1 MQIPRPRRVRRN
13 AVLIRNVC
21 DLVLATMDKKEKV
34 LDKET
39 IKLMP
44 QVLTPE
50 GLRLARERYIKE
62 NEGGKRRK
70 ISLQH
75 ID

>member
-1 MQIPRPRRVRRN
+1 
-13 AVLIRNVC
+13 
-21 DLVLATMDKKEKV
+21 MDKKEKV
-34 LDKET
+34 LDKEA
-39 IKLMP
+39 IRLML
-44 QVLTPE
+44 QALNPE
-50 GLRLARERYIKE
+50 ELCLAREHYIKE

>member
-1 MQIPRPRRVRRN
+1 
-13 AVLIRNVC
+13 
-21 DLVLATMDKKEKV
+21 MDKKEKV
-34 LDKET
+34 LDKEA
-39 IKLMP
+39 IRLML
-44 QVLTPE
+44 QALTPE
-50 GLRLARERYIKE
+50 ELRLARERSIKE

>member
-1 MQIPRPRRVRRN
+1 
-13 AVLIRNVC
+13 
-21 DLVLATMDKKEKV
+21 MDKKEKV
-34 LDKET
+34 LDKEA
-39 IKLMP
+39 IRLML
-44 QVLTPE
+44 QALTPE
-50 GLRLARERYIKE
+50 ELRLARERYIKK

>member
-1 MQIPRPRRVRRN
+1 MQVPRPRRVRRN
-13 AVLIRNVC
+13 AVLIWNVY

-34 LDKET
+34 LDKEA
-39 IKLMP
+39 IRLML
-44 QVLTPE
+44 QALTPE
-50 GLRLARERYIKE
+50 ELRLARERYIKE
-62 NEGGKRRK
+62 NKGGKRRK

>member
-1 MQIPRPRRVRRN
+1 
-13 AVLIRNVC
+13 
-21 DLVLATMDKKEKV
+21 MDKKEKV
-34 LDKET
+34 LDKEA
-39 IKLMP
+39 IRLML
-44 QVLTPE
+44 QTLTPE
-50 GLRLARERYIKE
+50 ELCLARECSIKE